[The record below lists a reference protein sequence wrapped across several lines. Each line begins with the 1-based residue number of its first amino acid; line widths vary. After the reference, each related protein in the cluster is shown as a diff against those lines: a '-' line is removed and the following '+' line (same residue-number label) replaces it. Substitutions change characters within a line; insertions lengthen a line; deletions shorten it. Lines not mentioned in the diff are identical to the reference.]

1 MLVTYSML
9 RVSTVQS
16 PFAAHKEISAGVQNH
31 ERTQQSRT
39 NDFNASKLPH
49 ESAENFLVRSKFL
62 AKLTVNI
69 LKIFCFLVSRN
80 FYQKQYCMIFCWL
93 LACAI
98 LRCVFYLVLCRKSL
112 DTPVL
117 HVLCLTFKLLR
128 SKSGAW
134 LEDRE
139 GPFTAFLSPFMFM
152 IGMSNPFH
160 SFLLFSFCA
169 FLTRV
174 ETNKLLLIRW
184 NSNYLRVLS
193 STVAYSWVLRIGYA
207 FRAIFPPA
215 DPRRELTSFL
225 FTKRWHLVVAVS
237 LQCTVHA
244 NTCISIVLNS
254 FA

>member
-1 MLVTYSML
+1 MNRLKT
-9 RVSTVQS
+9 
-16 PFAAHKEISAGVQNH
+16 
-31 ERTQQSRT
+31 
-39 NDFNASKLPH
+39 
-49 ESAENFLVRSKFL
+49 FLVRSKFL
-62 AKLTVNI
+62 AKLTVNL
-69 LKIFCFLVSRN
+69 LKIFAFWFHVIFIKNNIVWFFVGCWPA
-80 FYQKQYCMIFCWL
+80 QYFV
-93 LACAI
+93 
-98 LRCVFYLVLCRKSL
+98 VFYLVLCRKSL

-139 GPFTAFLSPFMFM
+139 GPFTVFLSPFMFM

-193 STVAYSWVLRIGYA
+193 STVVYSWVLRIGYA

-225 FTKRWHLVVAVS
+225 FARRWHLVVAVS